1 MHDHAMQLGFV
12 DDAEQALVVT
22 ADQQMLAG
30 FALSKALHVCAHRAQ
45 HGQTT
50 VLAMGQHSA
59 GDLGVD
65 RLVVRR
71 IGIPINTAQIDV

>member
-22 ADQQMLAG
+22 ADQQMLTG
-30 FALSKALHVCAHRAQ
+30 FALSEALHVCAHRAQ